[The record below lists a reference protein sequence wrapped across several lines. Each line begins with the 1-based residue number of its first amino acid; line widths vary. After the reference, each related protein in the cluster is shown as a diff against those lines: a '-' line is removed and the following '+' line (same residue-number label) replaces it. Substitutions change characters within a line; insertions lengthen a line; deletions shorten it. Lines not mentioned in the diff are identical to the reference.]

1 LTEHPLSFPPISF
14 PNLSA

>member
-1 LTEHPLSFPPISF
+1 LTEHPLSFS